1 MDEAKISLS
10 TYPDQ
15 EITGTI
21 YHIDEIVDENT
32 RSVKVMIE
40 CENRDNILKPGM
52 YVSVKFID
60 KSKETLLVPAK
71 SILQYNDRSFVY
83 VEVSKG
89 KYVRRFVETSVSV
102 EDDIIVTKGLEENE
116 SIVTEGAFYLLDA
129 K

>member
-1 MDEAKISLS
+1 
-10 TYPDQ
+10 
-15 EITGTI
+15 
-21 YHIDEIVDENT
+21 
-32 RSVKVMIE
+32 MIE